1 MRMCLPGGN
10 DPPQTPPAYGGAARP
25 PMPPWPPRPPLGGTH
40 PPRPKL
46 GSGEVMVRDGL
57 SMTLSA
63 GVTAFIG
70 LVAWIAAARLLP
82 REDVGRAAAFVS
94 GFMLVASLGDLGLDR
109 ALMRWVPRAGEH
121 RGSLVLR
128 CYAAVLAASFVAA
141 LAVLLLPAG
150 AEIRA
155 AEPGPGLVLFVAAS
169 MSWALFQFQ
178 DPVLVSLGRARWVPW
193 ENISIGVARVVILVA
208 AVPLLGAGGV
218 LLSWVVPAAGG
229 VIVISVLVR
238 RVLTEEKA
246 PAAPGG
252 ALSPRGDDPP
262 RPPRSWGDPSPQTP
276 LGGGMPGRREVF
288 GLLVPI
294 YPARVCTAIVVNLVP
309 LLVTSRFGSAAGAV
323 FFIAWMAGNTVDYA
337 AIGFGQSII
346 VRIAHEPAR
355 AWTLLALGGRRV
367 AALFVPV
374 LIVGALLARPLLSVF
389 GPAYAGLGAGLLQL
403 VLLGCIPRLLTTLVL
418 ALNVARG
425 RGWLAASLEA
435 VSASA
440 IVGVAVLVPRDAL
453 TEIGIGFVTVQLAV
467 GAVAA
472 SVLIRFR
479 RTAANQLAHGAP
491 TRAGERKELCS

>member
-1 MRMCLPGGN
+1 MRLCLPGG
-10 DPPQTPPAYGGAARP
+10 PT
-25 PMPPWPPRPPLGGTH
+25 
-40 PPRPKL
+40 L

-63 GVTAFIG
+63 GLTASIG

-208 AVPLLGAGGV
+208 AAPLLGAGGV

-246 PAAPGG
+246 PA
-252 ALSPRGDDPP
+252 
-262 RPPRSWGDPSPQTP
+262 RPPREGMPR
-276 LGGGMPGRREVF
+276 GGMPDRREVF

-337 AIGFGQSII
+337 AIGFAQSVI

-355 AWTLLALGGRRV
+355 AWPLLALGGRRV

-374 LIVGALLARPLLSVF
+374 LILGALLARPLLSVF

-425 RGWLAASLEA
+425 RGWMVGSLEA
-435 VSASA
+435 ASASA
-440 IVGVAVLVPRDAL
+440 IVGVAALVPRDAL

-472 SVLIRFR
+472 TVLIRFR

>member
-1 MRMCLPGGN
+1 
-10 DPPQTPPAYGGAARP
+10 
-25 PMPPWPPRPPLGGTH
+25 
-40 PPRPKL
+40 
-46 GSGEVMVRDGL
+46 MVRDGL

-63 GVTAFIG
+63 GLTAAVG

-109 ALMRWVPRAGEH
+109 ALMRWVPRAGEY
-121 RGSLVLR
+121 RRSLVLR
-128 CYAAVLAASFVAA
+128 CYAAVLTASFVAA
-141 LAVLLLPAG
+141 LTVLLLPTGVA
-150 AEIRA
+150 IRA
-155 AEPGPGLVLFVAAS
+155 AEPGPGTALFVGAS

-193 ENISIGVARVVILVA
+193 ENTSISVARVAILVVA
-208 AVPLLGAGGV
+208 APLLGAGGV

-238 RVLTEEKA
+238 RVLTGEKA
-246 PAAPGG
+246 PAPPGG
-252 ALSPRGDDPP
+252 RAALPA
-262 RPPRSWGDPSPQTP
+262 
-276 LGGGMPGRREVF
+276 RREVF

-294 YPARVCTAIVVNLVP
+294 YPARVCSAIVVNLVP

-337 AIGFGQSII
+337 AIGFAQSVI
-346 VRIAHEPAR
+346 VRITHEPER
-355 AWTLLALGGRRV
+355 AWPLLALGGRKV
-367 AALFVPV
+367 AAWFVPV
-374 LIVGALLARPLLSVF
+374 LVLGALLARPLLSVF

-425 RGWLAASLEA
+425 RGWMSGSLEA
-435 VSASA
+435 ASASA
-440 IVGVAVLVPRDAL
+440 IVGVAALVPKGAL

-467 GAVAA
+467 AA
-472 SVLIRFR
+472 IAATVLIRFR
-479 RTAANQLAHGAP
+479 RTAASQLAHGVPAR
-491 TRAGERKELCS
+491 TGKRKESCS

>member
-1 MRMCLPGGN
+1 
-10 DPPQTPPAYGGAARP
+10 
-25 PMPPWPPRPPLGGTH
+25 
-40 PPRPKL
+40 
-46 GSGEVMVRDGL
+46 
-57 SMTLSA
+57 
-63 GVTAFIG
+63 
-70 LVAWIAAARLLP
+70 
-82 REDVGRAAAFVS
+82 
-94 GFMLVASLGDLGLDR
+94 
-109 ALMRWVPRAGEH
+109 
-121 RGSLVLR
+121 
-128 CYAAVLAASFVAA
+128 
-141 LAVLLLPAG
+141 
-150 AEIRA
+150 
-155 AEPGPGLVLFVAAS
+155 
-169 MSWALFQFQ
+169 
-178 DPVLVSLGRARWVPW
+178 
-193 ENISIGVARVVILVA
+193 
-208 AVPLLGAGGV
+208 
-218 LLSWVVPAAGG
+218 
-229 VIVISVLVR
+229 
-238 RVLTEEKA
+238 
-246 PAAPGG
+246 
-252 ALSPRGDDPP
+252 
-262 RPPRSWGDPSPQTP
+262 
-276 LGGGMPGRREVF
+276 MPGRREVF